1 MEWIHT
7 VQRADELITKAYS
20 DKLNLLVALS
30 KLSVKDE
37 EYNMKK
43 ESIDKKIIE
52 KDKKIEELKE
62 IRNQLYELFK

>member
-1 MEWIHT
+1 
-7 VQRADELITKAYS
+7 
-20 DKLNLLVALS
+20 LLVALS